1 VRQDFG
7 VLHRELRISPY
18 TPLDEDEL
26 FSAYAVVV
34 EAGGA
39 FPRRPPATRAM
50 FRAAWLERSTVV
62 QVARVGG
69 RLAGSYFIK
78 PNFPDAAGHIAN
90 AGYLVV
96 PELRGRG
103 IGRGLAEHSL
113 TEARRHG
120 FDAMMFNLVLEAN
133 PSRHLW
139 ESLGFTVVGRIPEAI
154 DGQAAV
160 IYWRAL

>member
-1 VRQDFG
+1 
-7 VLHRELRISPY
+7 
-18 TPLDEDEL
+18 
-26 FSAYAVVV
+26 
-34 EAGGA
+34 
-39 FPRRPPATRAM
+39 M